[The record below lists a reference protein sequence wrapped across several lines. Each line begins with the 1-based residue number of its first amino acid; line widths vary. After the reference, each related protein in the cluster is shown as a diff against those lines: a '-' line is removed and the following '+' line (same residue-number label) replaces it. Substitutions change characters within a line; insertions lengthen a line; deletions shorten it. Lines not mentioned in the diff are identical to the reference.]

1 MYWRNAN
8 QNYNKVIT
16 SHQSEWPSPKSLQI
30 IKNTEGVQKRESCFT
45 IGRNVNACSHYG
57 KKQRLLKSLKTDL
70 PHGPAIPLMGI
81 YQEKMKSLNSKR
93 YIHPNIHSTLFTT
106 PKAWKQPKC
115 PLTEEWIKTMWC
127 VCVYIYICVCVC
139 IHNIWRSPGVGN
151 SNPLQYSRLENS
163 INGQEEPGGL
173 QSIELQRVRHN

>member
-1 MYWRNAN
+1 MLNITMYWRNAN

-16 SHQSEWPSPKSLQI
+16 SPQSEWPSPKSLQI
-30 IKNTEGVQKRESCFT
+30 IKNTEGVQKRASCFT

-93 YIHPNIHSTLFTT
+93 YTHPNIRSTLFTT

-115 PLTEEWIKTMWC
+115 PLTEEWIKMMW
-127 VCVYIYICVCVC
+127 VCVC
-139 IHNIWRSPGVGN
+139 T
-151 SNPLQYSRLENS
+151 
-163 INGQEEPGGL
+163 
-173 QSIELQRVRHN
+173 